1 MRLRSY
7 QHHPVKFLSRVK
19 LQVAGRLSNRDWSKI
34 PNQALPVLA
43 LRKIQEQIYR
53 LGETQLQPSIPPLG
67 ADSAGGYE

>member
-7 QHHPVKFLSRVK
+7 QHHPVKFFGRVK
-19 LQVAGRLSNRDWSKI
+19 LQVGGRLSNRDWSKI

-53 LGETQLQPSIPPLG
+53 LDETQLQPSISPLG

>member
-53 LGETQLQPSIPPLG
+53 LGETQLQP
-67 ADSAGGYE
+67 